1 MLKLPKPTLRLSA
14 GTALAA
20 ALLLL
25 THVTTS
31 PAAAD
36 ASCDRSGCGFA
47 ACATPALP
55 APTNLWGELQPADAS
70 FTTCTAVGPAFC
82 RDSTSFNEFQNSY
95 SSYPW
100 YMSVDTENGYAFLA
114 NAYGMQIWDARTTP
128 QSPTPVGQLTY
139 GSLPV
144 AANNAEIKWPIQS
157 VDAPAGVDTVAAL
170 AGEAGIGLVAVD
182 LTDKTS
188 PKVLFQSFLLDG
200 EQVYAAT
207 LGGRQ
212 YAFLAA
218 SSGNPA
224 GGVFVYDLTRAQNYS
239 RCSEHYPS
247 EDPTATPVCTGVFI
261 GKIGTRTSAQYIHG
275 VGNFVVLSSGTGRG
289 FEIWN
294 VADPA
299 HPQLALTGLGNQS
312 VYGVAMWQAA
322 GHYYLG
328 LRTDFFSSQQ
338 AREVN
343 DAQIYDVTC
352 VTGTCSGL
360 PAPVSSLE
368 LDSGTSNFYVTASS
382 SNGVPYLYFGEDDK
396 CRGGSQREWLFDV
409 STPAAPRDV
418 TPGTGYW
425 GWYYRGNPTGFN
437 NIMPRAGKFIGDYFY
452 RAALALFDI
461 HKHNPNAN
469 PTPYIFIGGPT
480 IGSIGQTLTF
490 TASTA
495 VCTAASGGWNWNTSG
510 GLISGSASGNSIN
523 VTWSSTGDKIVTATN
538 TGCASAVGTH
548 TVTLADSSFL
558 SANFTFTPGSPA
570 AGQSVTFDATSTSGN
585 PTSYNW
591 DFGDGTTG
599 SGQVTNHT
607 YGANG
612 SYIAHLSVSRP
623 GTGPGCNSA
632 NVCTSDISRAVIVG
646 NGGPSLPNADFTAN
660 VTCVNLFGFEQCT
673 ASAGQAVTLTATAT
687 STDAYTWNFGDGSAA
702 GLGQVVS
709 HTWTSPGTYA
719 VQLAESNSRGSSSKT
734 ETFVIVNGPVGG
746 CTQSSTRLC
755 LDQNRFA
762 VDVAWSTPQG
772 TSGAGQA
779 VQLTSDTGY
788 FWFFDSANVEMV
800 LKVLDACSSFN
811 HFWVF
816 AGGLTNV
823 KVDITVTDTVA
834 GTVKTYHNAQNTPF
848 QPIQDTSAFATCG
861 AKSATTSSEKE
872 LEPKVGTPSG
882 TALLLSG
889 SRFKVETTW
898 KTPAGAT
905 GAGNAVQLTPD
916 TGYFWFFDSANV
928 EMVIKVLNACSL
940 NQRFWD
946 FAGGLTNVQVDIKVT
961 DTQNGTVK
969 MYHNAQNTPF
979 QPIQDTSAFATCP

>member
-1 MLKLPKPTLRLSA
+1 MLKIPTPTLRFSA
-14 GTALAA
+14 GPALA

-25 THVTTS
+25 STASTS

-36 ASCDRSGCGFA
+36 ASCDRSGCGNA
-47 ACATPALP
+47 ACATPAIP
-55 APTNLWGELQPADAS
+55 APANLWGELQPADAS
-70 FTTCTAVGPAFC
+70 FTACTPLGPAYC
-82 RDSTSFNEFQNSY
+82 RDSTGFNEFQSSY

-114 NAYGMQIWDARTTP
+114 NAYGMQVWDARTTP
-128 QSPTPVGQLTY
+128 QSPTPLGRLTY
-139 GSLPV
+139 SDLPV
-144 AANNAEIKWPIQS
+144 PANNAETKWPIQS
-157 VDAPAGVDTVAAL
+157 IDAPAGVDTVAAL

-218 SSGNPA
+218 SSGNPG
-224 GGVFVYDLTRAQNYS
+224 GGVFVYDLSQARNYS

-247 EDPTATPVCTGVFI
+247 QDPTVVPVCSGVFV
-261 GKIGTRTSAQYIHG
+261 GKLGTRSSAQYVHG

-289 FEIWN
+289 FEIYN

-299 HPQLALTGLGNQS
+299 HPQLVLTGLGSQS

-328 LRTDFFSSQQ
+328 LRTDFFSNQQ
-338 AREVN
+338 SREVN
-343 DAQIYDVTC
+343 QAQIYDVTC
-352 VTGTCSGL
+352 ITGSCSGL
-360 PAPVSSLE
+360 PTPVSSLE
-368 LDSGTSNFYVTASS
+368 LDSGTSNFYVTYSS

-409 STPAAPRDV
+409 SIPAAPRDV

-437 NIMPRAGKFIGDYFY
+437 NIMPRSGKFIGDYFY

-461 HKHNPNAN
+461 HKHNPSAN
-469 PTPYIFIGGPT
+469 PTPYIFVGGPT
-480 IGSIGQTLTF
+480 IGSTGAPLTF

-495 VCTAASGGWNWNTSG
+495 VCTAVAGAWTWNTSG
-510 GLISGSASGNSIN
+510 GLIAGSANGNSIT
-523 VTWSSTGDKIVTATN
+523 VTWPTTGDKVITATN
-538 TGCASAVGTH
+538 TGCVGAVGTH
-548 TVTLADSSFL
+548 TVSLGDSSFL
-558 SANFTFTPGSPA
+558 SANFGFTPGSPS
-570 AGQSVTFDATSTSGN
+570 AGQNVTFDASSTSGN
-585 PTSYNW
+585 PNTYTW
-591 DFGDGTTG
+591 DFGDGTAG
-599 SGQVTNHT
+599 SGKIVNHT
-607 YGANG
+607 YGVNG
-612 SYIAHLSVSRP
+612 SYIVRLRVSRP
-623 GTGPGCNSA
+623 GTGPGCDSSG
-632 NVCTSDISRAVIVG
+632 VCTSDISRAVIVG
-646 NGGPSLPNADFTAN
+646 NGGPALPEADFTAN
-660 VTCVNLFGFEQCT
+660 VTCVNLFGFEQCM
-673 ASAGQAVTLTATAT
+673 APAGQAVTLTATPT
-687 STDAYTWNFGDGSAA
+687 STDAYTWNFGDGTT
-702 GLGQVVS
+702 GTGQVVT
-709 HTWTSPGTYA
+709 HTWATAGTYA
-719 VQLAESNSRGSSSKT
+719 VQLAESNARGSSSKT
-734 ETFVIVNGPVGG
+734 ESFVITNGPVGG
-746 CTQSSTRLC
+746 CTQSATRLC
-755 LDQNRFA
+755 LDDNRFA
-762 VDVAWSTPQG
+762 VDVAWRTPQG
-772 TSGAGQA
+772 TTGSGQA
-779 VQLTSDTGY
+779 VQLTRDTGY
-788 FWFFDSANVEMV
+788 FWFFNSANVEMV
-800 LKVLDACSSFN
+800 LKVLDACNGFN

-823 KVDITVTDTVA
+823 KVDITVTDTVT

-861 AKSATTSSEKE
+861 AKSATAASDSS
-872 LEPKVGTPSG
+872 LEPKFGTPSG
-882 TALLLSG
+882 TTLLLGTG

-905 GAGNAVQLTPD
+905 GSGQAVQLTSD
-916 TGYFWFFDSANV
+916 TGYFWFFNSENV
-928 EMVIKVLNACSL
+928 EMVVKVLDACSL

-961 DTQNGTVK
+961 DTKTGTVK
-969 MYHNAQNTPF
+969 MYHNPQNTPF